1 MRAASPHDPHLEE
14 YLRAIGRPAR
24 EWDLFDLFLHISRIG
39 DPELRVDDCRGEVRV
54 IRHKIEKRLPS
65 LRDPYTIIEHTNA
78 VLYEELGYRGNTEDY
93 YDPLNSLMSQ
103 VLRRRTG
110 IQIALSILYR
120 EIVGELGLETWGIG
134 MPGHFLLG
142 FRASFRELFLDAF
155 HQGQILLEDDCRA
168 LCDRLFDSQF
178 EFELSYLSSIPDSA
192 ILLRMLMNLKQ
203 VYRGSGEAVKTL
215 RVLNRR
221 IPLLPD
227 PLPEILERGMTCVEL
242 TDYRGALEDFRYFV
256 ANTPNESMRQMI
268 ETKIGELEKLARGE

>member
-1 MRAASPHDPHLEE
+1 MRTASPHDPHLEE
-14 YLRAIGRPAR
+14 YLRAIGRPPR

-39 DPELRVDDCRGEVRV
+39 DPGLGLDDCLEEVRV
-54 IRHKIEKRLPS
+54 IRRKVEERLPS
-65 LRDPYTIIEHTNA
+65 QRDPYTIIEHANA
-78 VLYEELGYRGNTEDY
+78 VLYEELGYRGNTENY
-93 YDPLNSLMSQ
+93 YDSLNSLMSQ

-110 IQIALSILYR
+110 IPITLSVLYQ
-120 EIVGELGLETWGIG
+120 EIVGRLGLETWGIG

-142 FRASFRELFLDAF
+142 FRASSRELFLDAF

-168 LCDRLFDSQF
+168 MCGRLFDSQL
-178 EFELSYLSSIPDSA
+178 EFDPSYLSSIPDSA

-203 VYRGSGEAVKTL
+203 VYRGSGEAVKVL

-256 ANTPNESMRQMI
+256 ENTPDESMRQVI
-268 ETKIGELEKLARGE
+268 ETRIGELEKLARGE